1 MKKVLVLIA
10 ACALVA
16 ACSGVEKEAIKR
28 LENIDAAM
36 KSGDVELANKLTVEI
51 EEWEQ
56 SLTPEDKAKVAKA
69 VKEWTV
75 DYLTIEKK

>member
-10 ACALVA
+10 VCALVA

-28 LENIDAAM
+28 LEKIDAAM
-36 KSGDVELANKLTVEI
+36 KSGDMELANKLTVEV

-56 SLTPEDKAKVAKA
+56 SLTPEEKAKVAKA
-69 VKEWTV
+69 
-75 DYLTIEKK
+75 

>member
-69 VKEWTV
+69 VQKWTV
-75 DYLTIEKK
+75 DYLTIDKK